1 MTNDD
6 ELPQDDPYADFY
18 ENTPDTTLTRLTA
31 TQADMMLHLDVRA
44 REVAL
49 EKAVELHRGSAHI
62 TDTATQS
69 TLFTARA
76 FYDFLTGESD
86 EDLQTEQSQ

>member
-6 ELPQDDPYADFY
+6 ELPQDDPYAELFED
-18 ENTPDTTLTRLTA
+18 PALTQLTA
-31 TQADMMLHLDVRA
+31 TQADMLLHLDVRA

-49 EKAVELHRGSAHI
+49 DRAVDLHRGSAHI

-86 EDLQTEQSQ
+86 ADVEDDPQ

>member
-18 ENTPDTTLTRLTA
+18 EDTPDTTLARLTA
-31 TQADMMLHLDVRA
+31 TQADMLLHLDVRA

-49 EKAVELHRGSAHI
+49 ERAVELHRGVSDASATTTQHI
-62 TDTATQS
+62 I
-69 TLFTARA
+69 FTARA

-86 EDLQTEQSQ
+86 EDVEDDPQ

>member
-6 ELPQDDPYADFY
+6 ELPQDDPYEAFFED
-18 ENTPDTTLTRLTA
+18 PALTRLTA
-31 TQADMMLHLDVRA
+31 TQADMLLHLDVRA

-49 EKAVELHRGSAHI
+49 ERAVELHRGSAHI

-86 EDLQTEQSQ
+86 EDVEDDPQ